1 MKWLDAEHINQQ
13 LDYPALVAW
22 LEQAHR
28 QDVDAMDDLL
38 LSQSPPGGP
47 PNHFLLRAAWQSGLG
62 VGAKLVTVFPENN
75 RHGLPSVQGL
85 YLLFDAGDGRPK
97 ACLDGTALT
106 LWKTAADSALGAR
119 FLARPDAGVLL
130 MVGAGAM
137 APHLIR
143 AHLAVRPSIGTVRI
157 WNRTPER
164 AARLAETLAAEG
176 LPVTT
181 AADLETAVRGADIVS
196 CATLAAAPLIR
207 GDWLRPGIHL
217 DLVGAFT
224 SDMREA
230 DDAAVKRARIFVDS
244 RLTAVHA
251 IGELAIPLREGS
263 ISETDILA
271 DHFELC
277 RGCHPGRESATDIT
291 LFKNGGGGH
300 LDLMTAC
307 FILARDDAWPRP

>member
-1 MKWLDAEHINQQ
+1 MKWMDAERINRR

-38 LSQSPPGGP
+38 LSQSRPGQP
-47 PNHFLLRAAWQSGLG
+47 PNHFLLRAAWQERLG
-62 VGAKLVTVFPENN
+62 VGAKLVTVFPEND
-75 RHGLPSVQGL
+75 RRGLPSVQGL
-85 YLLFDAGDGRPK
+85 YLLFDAGDGRPQ

-119 FLARPDAGVLL
+119 FLARPDAEVLL

-137 APHLIR
+137 APPLIR
-143 AHLAVRPSIGTVRI
+143 AHLAVRPSIKTANV

-176 LPVTT
+176 LPVAATT
-181 AADLETAVRGADIVS
+181 DLEAAVHGADIVS
-196 CATLAAAPLIR
+196 CATMAAAPLIR
-207 GDWLRPGIHL
+207 GDWLRPGTHL

-224 SDMREA
+224 PEMREA
-230 DDAAVKRARIFVDS
+230 DDAAVQRARIFVDS
-244 RLTAVHA
+244 RLTAVHP
-251 IGELAIPLREGS
+251 IGELAIPLREGL
-263 ISETDILA
+263 ISEADILA

-277 RGCHPGRESATDIT
+277 RGRHPGRESAADIT

-307 FILARDDAWPRP
+307 FILARDAA